1 MAATSNKSNQ
11 VAKCDGS
18 VLPHLES
25 WERMMKL
32 PVVEAAW
39 DQSQGVYNK
48 VKDFSPMFNWAFR
61 TTENVVKGCVN
72 LSAPIVHKFD
82 TPINFVDQTFVKGLD
97 KLEATAPIIKEP
109 PAEILNQAKAK
120 VMDVVQPQ
128 LDKLKKFWLHL
139 MDQYV
144 LLGSIRQLFSP
155 SVFSTVSSLKPK
167 KIM

>member
-61 TTENVVKGCVN
+61 TTENV
-72 LSAPIVHKFD
+72 
-82 TPINFVDQTFVKGLD
+82 
-97 KLEATAPIIKEP
+97 
-109 PAEILNQAKAK
+109 
-120 VMDVVQPQ
+120 M
-128 LDKLKKFWLHL
+128 
-139 MDQYV
+139 
-144 LLGSIRQLFSP
+144 RQLIGTDRPQVRYTNQLRRSDVCEG
-155 SVFSTVSSLKPK
+155 SR
-167 KIM
+167 